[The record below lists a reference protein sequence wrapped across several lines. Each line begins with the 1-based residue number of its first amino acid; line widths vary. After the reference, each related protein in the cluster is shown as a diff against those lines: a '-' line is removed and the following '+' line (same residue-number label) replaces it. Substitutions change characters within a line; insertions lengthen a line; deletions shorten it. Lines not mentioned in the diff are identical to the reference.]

1 MNCHLFHSGFSL
13 PWENPPCLSFYPQ
26 CLQLIRAAHIA
37 GALNPCVVGLARI
50 GGSLKKDFFWKLLT
64 KNSHGSIIVCD
75 KHVNHLQLIHKIH
88 FYWWLQKYLDG
99 HDRNTSLCDLS
110 PCRCQYLKQW
120 HCWVASYFLN
130 WDCRGSIQPANG
142 KSAFSFLQSAHLRL
156 VGCFLPFL
164 RLVFSVRS
172 VSVTPDRQP
181 RLYHASPVCL
191 SVWQSSKI
199 EGLVPFPGH

>member
-50 GGSLKKDFFWKLLT
+50 GGSLKKKKTTHFFWKLIT

-75 KHVNHLQLIHKIH
+75 KHANCLQLIHKIH
-88 FYWWLQKYLDG
+88 FYRWLQKYLDG
-99 HDRNTSLCDLS
+99 HDRNTRLCDLS

-120 HCWVASYFLN
+120 HCWVASYFLS

-142 KSAFSFLQSAHLRL
+142 KSSFSFLQSAHLRL

-164 RLVFSVRS
+164 RLVFSVRI
-172 VSVTPDRQP
+172 VSVWLLTGNQD
-181 RLYHASPVCL
+181 YIMHHL
-191 SVWQSSKI
+191 SVCPSGNQAK
-199 EGLVPFPGH
+199 